1 MTEPFT
7 WKNCMADVHT
17 YRHGR
22 MARAYF
28 DDVVAPSLDA
38 LNAQIDEWSRS
49 DSGAAAF
56 AKDDVE
62 ELRRVTMLAFCL
74 SIQSMWERQIRTYLR
89 GCADELKPDSGLAS
103 KAMTV
108 SWGKMDKLF
117 HDLRGISLR
126 EFDEYADLDL
136 LHLLGNACRHGD
148 GKSARQL
155 WEKYPGLWPTR
166 RRPRA
171 RIKTPVSQTE
181 KIPSIDS
188 IVISRDLVGRFV
200 DAIASFW
207 DETEYIY
214 LESIERK
221 HESVEAK
228 LVTMRRERAARRKT
242 RGSG

>member
-22 MARAYF
+22 MAQAFF

-49 DSGAAAF
+49 DEGYAPF

-62 ELRRVTMLAFCL
+62 ELRRNTMLAFCL

-89 GCADELKPDSGLAS
+89 GCADELKPGSGLAS

-108 SWGKMDKLF
+108 SWDKMDKLF
-117 HDLRGISLR
+117 QDLRGISLR
-126 EFDEYADLDL
+126 EFDEHDDLDL
-136 LHLLGNACRHGD
+136 LHVLGNACRHGD
-148 GKSARQL
+148 GRSAREL
-155 WEKYPGLWPTR
+155 WEKHGYLWPER
-166 RRPRA
+166 IRA
-171 RIKTPVSQTE
+171 AAPFDSQTKQE
-181 KIPSIDS
+181 TEAPSIDT
-188 IVISRDLVGRFV
+188 IVIAPELVRRFV

-207 DETEYIY
+207 DETKYIY
-214 LESIERK
+214 LESIEK
-221 HESVEAK
+221 KDESVVDK
-228 LVTMRRERAARRKT
+228 LEEMRRERAARRKT
-242 RGSG
+242 